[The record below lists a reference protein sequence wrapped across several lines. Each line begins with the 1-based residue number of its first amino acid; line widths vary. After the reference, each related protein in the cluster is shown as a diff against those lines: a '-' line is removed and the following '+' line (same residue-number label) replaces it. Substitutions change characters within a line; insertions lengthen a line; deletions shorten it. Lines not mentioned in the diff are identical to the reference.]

1 MDPKIVNILLLVIG
15 FFLLITGSMQIVP
28 VAVPGLMEVV
38 SVILGVALIFVAILG
53 LWKGKV
59 I

>member
-15 FFLLITGSMQIVP
+15 FFLCITGAMQIM
-28 VAVPGLMEVV
+28 AVPGLMDII
-38 SVILGVALIFVAILG
+38 SVILGIALIFVAVLG

>member
-15 FFLLITGSMQIVP
+15 FFLCITGAMQIM
-28 VAVPGLMEVV
+28 AVPGLMDII
-38 SVILGVALIFVAILG
+38 SVILGIALILVAVLG

>member
-15 FFLLITGSMQIVP
+15 FFLCITGAMQIM
-28 VAVPGLMEVV
+28 AVPGLMDII
-38 SVILGVALIFVAILG
+38 SVILGIALIFVALLG

>member
-15 FFLLITGSMQIVP
+15 FFLLITGSMQIM
-28 VAVPGLMEVV
+28 AVPGLMEVV
-38 SVILGVALIFVAILG
+38 SVILGVALILVAVLG

>member
-15 FFLLITGSMQIVP
+15 FFLCITGTMQIM
-28 VAVPGLMEVV
+28 AVPGLMDIV
-38 SVILGVALIFVAILG
+38 SVILGIALIFVAVLG

>member
-15 FFLLITGSMQIVP
+15 FFLCITGAMQI
-28 VAVPGLMEVV
+28 VAVPGLMDIV
-38 SVILGVALIFVAILG
+38 SVILGIALIFVAVLG

>member
-15 FFLLITGSMQIVP
+15 FFLCITGALQVM
-28 VAVPGLMEVV
+28 AVPGLMDII
-38 SVILGVALIFVAILG
+38 SVILGIALIFVAVLG